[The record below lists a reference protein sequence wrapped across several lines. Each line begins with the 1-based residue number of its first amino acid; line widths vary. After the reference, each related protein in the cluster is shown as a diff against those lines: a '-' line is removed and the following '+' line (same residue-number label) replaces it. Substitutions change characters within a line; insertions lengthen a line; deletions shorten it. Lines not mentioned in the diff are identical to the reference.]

1 MGLLDTLIG
10 NSGQS
15 SVEEAR
21 KKLVDILLEEED
33 IKLAFKSI
41 RDFYVFTD
49 WRIVFV
55 DVQGL
60 TGKKVEYMSLPYRSI
75 TSFSVETAGTFDADA
90 ELRVWVAGHGEP
102 IKKSVNRKAN
112 VKDVQRAIAQL
123 LSPY

>member
-21 KKLVDILLEEED
+21 KAMGDILLEPEE
-33 IKLAFKSI
+33 IKLAFKSV

-55 DVQGL
+55 DIQGL
-60 TGKKVEYMSLPYRSI
+60 TGRKVEYMSLPYRSI
-75 TSFSVETAGTFDADA
+75 TSFSIETAGTFDADA
-90 ELRVWVAGHGEP
+90 ELRIWVTGHDAP
-102 IKKSVNRKAN
+102 IEKSVNRKAN